1 AAPRGSRGT
10 DMQLLFGGFIAIILL
25 MLYEYSVYEA
35 LMVVMCLSTSGCTQY
50 TADSFTPGFSH
61 AMSLIGGLVSALVI
75 AELAVTKPGEAP
87 IARAIGGESAGPT
100 LNWTVTIVTM
110 VYLAGWVI
118 AGLAA
123 YVVGTMWY
131 PGKLQPLTDLGQSW
145 LGLAVAAAYSY
156 FGISPAGGNTVGPHG
171 TGGGPG
177 S

>member
-1 AAPRGSRGT
+1 
-10 DMQLLFGGFIAIILL
+10 MKLLFGGAIAVILL
-25 MLYEYSVYEA
+25 ILYEYAVYEA
-35 LMVVMCLSTSGCTQY
+35 LAVVMCENTSGCTRY
-50 TADSFTPGFSH
+50 TTDSFTQGFAH

-87 IARAIGGESAGPT
+87 VARAIGGASAGPT
-100 LNWTVTIVTM
+100 LSWTLTIVTA
-110 VYLAGWVI
+110 VYLAVWVI

-156 FGISPAGGNTVGPHG
+156 FGISPVGGAAPK
-171 TGGGPG
+171 
-177 S
+177 

>member
-1 AAPRGSRGT
+1 
-10 DMQLLFGGFIAIILL
+10 MKLLFGGFIAVILL
-25 MLYEYSVYEA
+25 ILYEYAVYEA
-35 LMVVMCLSTSGCTQY
+35 VMVVMCVSTSGCSQY

-87 IARAIGGESAGPT
+87 VARAIGGAAAGPT
-100 LNWTVTIVTM
+100 LSWTLTIVTAI
-110 VYLAGWVI
+110 YLVVWVI

-123 YVVGTMWY
+123 YVIGTMWY

-156 FGISPAGGNTVGPHG
+156 FGISPAGGNSPTA
-171 TGGGPG
+171 G
-177 S
+177 SQTAQK

>member
-1 AAPRGSRGT
+1 
-10 DMQLLFGGFIAIILL
+10 
-25 MLYEYSVYEA
+25 
-35 LMVVMCLSTSGCTQY
+35 MVVMCASTLGCTQY

-61 AMSLIGGLVSALVI
+61 PMSLVGGLVSALVI

-87 IARAIGGESAGPT
+87 VARAIGDASAAPT
-100 LNWTVTIVTM
+100 LSWTLTIVTAT
-110 VYLAGWVI
+110 YLVVWSF

-156 FGISPAGGNTVGPHG
+156 FGIGPASGSPPPG
-171 TGGGPG
+171 TAQK
-177 S
+177 